1 MVSLSRTST
10 TELDTNSA
18 VDRAAKL
25 LAALGHGRPS
35 VGLSLGDISAETDI
49 PKSTALRLL
58 TSLEQRGFVERDSAG
73 RFRIGLGLVD
83 LVFAYLEDLDL
94 VEQARAVLEE
104 LCKETGETVH
114 LGIPS
119 DREVVYI
126 DKVESSQSLRMV
138 SRVGARSPLSST
150 ALGKAILAYAGE
162 EFLSQVIAAGLEART
177 VHTLVTPKALRADLA
192 SVRSAGYAVDREEN
206 KLGICCV
213 AAAVRERSGRVVA
226 AISVSGP
233 SVRMDE
239 GVRAQMSVLVRR
251 AADKISGRLGYRPV
265 KMTS

>member
-1 MVSLSRTST
+1 
-10 TELDTNSA
+10 
-18 VDRAAKL
+18 
-25 LAALGHGRPS
+25 
-35 VGLSLGDISAETDI
+35 LSLGDISAETDI

-58 TSLEQRGFVERDSAG
+58 TSLEQRGFVERDPTG

-104 LCKETGETVH
+104 LCTETGETVH

-119 DREVVYI
+119 GLEVVYI

-138 SRVGARSPLSST
+138 SRVGARSSLYST

-162 EFLSQVIAAGLEART
+162 DFLSQVIAAGLEGRT
-177 VHTLVTPKALRADLA
+177 VNTLVTPEALRADLA
-192 SVRSAGYAVDREEN
+192 SVRVAGYSVDREEN

-213 AAAVRERSGRVVA
+213 AATVRERSGRVVA

-233 SVRMDE
+233 SVRMNE
-239 GVRAQMSVLVRR
+239 AVRNQTGVLARQ
-251 AADKISGRLGYRPV
+251 AADKISRRLGHRPV
-265 KMTS
+265 KLTS